1 MINKIDKYLFSEKGM
16 TIVNIL
22 FFLSLFFRNSGVIFV
37 AYIVWILYLINCI
50 KKANSQTA
58 KITYS
63 VFIVF
68 ASVMIVLNLYL
79 LVKAL

>member
-37 AYIVWILYLINCI
+37 AYIVWILYLMNCI
-50 KKANSQTA
+50 KKTNSQTA

-79 LVKAL
+79 LVKAI